1 MFSGNRCHF
10 AMLLQRVYHIYKFVM
25 CTAAGSLFFKIKVF
39 CDVDTNNSF
48 GDSFYPAVSIYETR
62 GG

>member
-1 MFSGNRCHF
+1 MYFPGTGATLPCCCRGYITYINLSCV
-10 AMLLQRVYHIYKFVM
+10 QRRV
-25 CTAAGSLFFKIKVF
+25 LFFKIKVF